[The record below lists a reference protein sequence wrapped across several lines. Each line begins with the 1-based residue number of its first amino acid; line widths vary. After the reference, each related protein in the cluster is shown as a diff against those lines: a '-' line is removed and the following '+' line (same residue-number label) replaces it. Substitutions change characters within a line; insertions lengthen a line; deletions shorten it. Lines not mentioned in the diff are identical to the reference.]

1 MLKVE
6 HVTVDAANSLTCF
19 TFFILTIKTVHYVG
33 SNYIFVNFS
42 IFCKRSGFNNVGSFT
57 IMTIVANDAYCVKKR
72 DL

>member
-6 HVTVDAANSLTCF
+6 HVTVDAANSLICS
-19 TFFILTIKTVHYVG
+19 TFFIFSIKTVHNVG

-42 IFCKRSGFNNVGSFT
+42 IFCKRSGLNNAGGIT
-57 IMTIVANDAYCVKKR
+57 IMTIVANHAYCVKRR